1 MNKLSLSRDS
11 RLWTSTQ
18 IDFEERQ
25 VATAFKAGCAVR
37 VYGEPDSIDKLVAMH
52 EVFVLI
58 SRHGINNP
66 SVRDSVKQL
75 LALDN
80 YTPDED
86 KIDKI
91 ISKVR
96 PLITLNT
103 ER

>member
-1 MNKLSLSRDS
+1 MLFSHRMHRTQVCVNRSRT
-11 RLWTSTQ
+11 L
-18 IDFEERQ
+18 
-25 VATAFKAGCAVR
+25 AGTTH
-37 VYGEPDSIDKLVAMH
+37 SIDKLVAMH